1 MSVKVKIA
9 VIESYIGENFLSY
22 TAFCKRCGI
31 SIATFNKIRR
41 GEDVRLNALIKIS
54 QTIGVDLSKLIE

>member
-22 TAFCKRCGI
+22 SAFCKRCGI
-31 SIATFNKIRR
+31 SIATFNKLDA
-41 GEDVRLNALIKIS
+41 GKMFA
-54 QTIGVDLSKLIE
+54 